1 MAKSYLE
8 IVETARSKMKGVPKS
23 SPVVPA
29 SPFIGK
35 PASRWMEEAAQ
46 SPVPKMLFDQFW
58 FEGELCVLYA
68 STNTGKSI
76 LAFQIGVYIAS
87 GMPNTYWAMSAG
99 KQPVLYFDFELS
111 PRQFTKRYSEVEND
125 RYVHLYKF
133 PAFLRRYELG
143 EVDLP
148 EEVSLVDYYIEG
160 IRKEVQQTGAK
171 VVIIDNIT
179 WLNHRLEK
187 ASDAGG
193 FMQKLNKL
201 KREEELSILLI
212 AHTPKRD
219 ATQPIT
225 INDLAGSAQLMNFMD
240 SAFAIGCSTQDP
252 QLRYIKQ
259 IKVRECEKVYGEDN
273 VIICM
278 LEKVG
283 NFLQFTFQDYGSER
297 EHLRDF
303 SENDKAQRDAD
314 ILELYEA
321 LKSYRKVGE
330 QLGVSHQTVKRVV
343 DRAKTESETRG
354 STDDDE
360 DPPW

>member
-1 MAKSYLE
+1 MAEKYLQ
-8 IVETARSKMKGVPKS
+8 IVESAKAKIQGNME
-23 SPVVPA
+23 VVPSLV
-29 SPFIGK
+29 SPFVGK
-35 PASRWMEEAAQ
+35 PASKWLEEAAQ
-46 SPVPKMLFDQFW
+46 TPVPKMLFDQFW
-58 FEGELCVLYA
+58 FEGELCVLFA

-76 LAFQIGVYIAS
+76 LAFQVAVYIAS
-87 GMPNTYWAMSAG
+87 EIPNKNWKMTAHR
-99 KQPVLYFDFELS
+99 QTVLFFDFELS
-111 PRQFTKRYSEVEND
+111 KRQFAKRYSEVENE
-125 RYVHLYKF
+125 RYMNLYQF
-133 PAFLRRYELG
+133 PERLIRYELG
-143 EVDLP
+143 EVVLP
-148 EEVSLVDYYIEG
+148 KGMDLVDYYIEG
-160 IRKEVQQTGAK
+160 IRAKVLETGAR
-171 VVIIDNIT
+171 VIIIDNIT

-273 VIICM
+273 VIVCM

-283 NFLQFTFQDYGSER
+283 NFLQFTFQSYGSER
-297 EHLRDF
+297 DHLRTYKE
-303 SENDKAQRDAD
+303 SDKAQRDAD

-321 LKSYRKVGE
+321 LKSYREVGK

-343 DRAKTESETRG
+343 DRAKAESESR
-354 STDDDE
+354 SSPDDDE

>member
-1 MAKSYLE
+1 MTKNYLD
-8 IVETARSKMKGVPKS
+8 IVEAARSKINGISKPL
-23 SPVVPA
+23 PATPA

-35 PASRWMEEAAQ
+35 PASTWMEEAAQ

-58 FEGELCVLYA
+58 FEGELSVLYA

-76 LAFQIGVYIAS
+76 LALQIGVYIAS
-87 GMPNTYWAMSAG
+87 GMPNSYWKMTAG
-99 KQPVLYFDFELS
+99 KQEVLFFDFELS
-111 PRQFTKRYSEVEND
+111 KRQFTKRYSEVEGGH
-125 RYVHLYKF
+125 YVNLYKF
-133 PAFLRRYELG
+133 PEGLRRYELG

-148 EEVSLVDYYIEG
+148 EGMNLVDYYIEG
-160 IRKEVQQTGAK
+160 IRKEVQETGAHII
-171 VVIIDNIT
+171 IIDNIT

-219 ATQPIT
+219 VTFPIT

-259 IKVRECEKVYGEDN
+259 IKVRECEKVYGEEY
-273 VIICM
+273 VMVCM
-278 LEKVG
+278 LEKVE

-297 EHLRDF
+297 DHLRTF
-303 SENDKAQRDAD
+303 SDDDKAQRDAN
-314 ILELYEA
+314 ILELYEE
-321 LKSYRKVGE
+321 LQSFRKVGE

-343 DRAKTESETRG
+343 DNSNANTPATKKTE
-354 STDDDE
+354 E
-360 DPPW
+360 DVDVPW